1 MPLKTQKSLLLPIM
15 IQMDWRIFFFRKRL
29 YISERFCRHNNCRFY
44 CAFLWVQYEH
54 KKSRTDVVF
63 LLSTTTY
70 KKKQILHKF
79 YHSVCDMININGS
92 PIVH

>member
-15 IQMDWRIFFFRKRL
+15 IQMDWRIFF
-29 YISERFCRHNNCRFY
+29 SENDSTYPKDSVATTTVASTVPSCEYNVNT
-44 CAFLWVQYEH
+44 

-70 KKKQILHKF
+70 KKNKFCINSIILF
-79 YHSVCDMININGS
+79 AT
-92 PIVH
+92 